1 MKHKKVLGSTGL
13 LLFYLGVFLVFI
25 APIVR
30 LLFMSLK
37 GSDGYGLSN
46 YQVLLQEKRT
56 REAIFNTILIAA
68 SSTMIAI
75 VAGSGLALAAA
86 YTNIKRKRLLE
97 LLVLLPFIIPSY
109 IITLSWSGFL
119 RKKGIVNQILG
130 AVGIGPVNIYSI
142 GGILLVIGICN
153 GFQALVKLGLVPYG
167 EIRDMDDKCPTLTYN
182 TIGRHQ
188 SRYVTTRV
196 ASVQSPWMLKSSVGD
211 LHTIPISHGEGKF
224 LASEELIRQLAAN
237 GQIATQYVDLDGN
250 ATADVHFN
258 PNGSLYAIE
267 GITSPDGRVFGKMG
281 HSERIGS
288 GLYKNVPGE
297 YNIRMF
303 EAAVKY
309 FR

>member
-86 YTNIKRKRLLE
+86 YNNIKRKRLLE

-119 RKKGIVNQILG
+119 SKKGIVNQILG
-130 AVGIGPVNIYSI
+130 AVGIGSGEYLFHWRYFTGDRYLQHPCCIHECDPYASAYSKRP
-142 GGILLVIGICN
+142 GM
-153 GFQALVKLGLVPYG
+153 GFQSLRIWSFLYTGPCGSGAG
-167 EIRDMDDKCPTLTYN
+167 
-182 TIGRHQ
+182 
-188 SRYVTTRV
+188 
-196 ASVQSPWMLKSSVGD
+196 ASCDHCMR
-211 LHTIPISHGEGKF
+211 
-224 LASEELIRQLAAN
+224 AS
-237 GQIATQYVDLDGN
+237 
-250 ATADVHFN
+250 
-258 PNGSLYAIE
+258 GSFYQPL
-267 GITSPDGRVFGKMG
+267 ITSLCRHF
-281 HSERIGS
+281 
-288 GLYKNVPGE
+288 
-297 YNIRMF
+297 
-303 EAAVKY
+303 
-309 FR
+309 

>member
-119 RKKGIVNQILG
+119 SKKGIVNQILG

-153 GFQALVKLGLVPYG
+153 IPVVYMSVIYMLRRYSKRPGMGFQSLRIWSFLYTGPCGSGAG
-167 EIRDMDDKCPTLTYN
+167 
-182 TIGRHQ
+182 
-188 SRYVTTRV
+188 
-196 ASVQSPWMLKSSVGD
+196 ASCDHCRRASGVF
-211 LHTIPISHGEGKF
+211 ISH
-224 LASEELIRQLAAN
+224 
-237 GQIATQYVDLDGN
+237 
-250 ATADVHFN
+250 
-258 PNGSLYAIE
+258 
-267 GITSPDGRVFGKMG
+267 
-281 HSERIGS
+281 
-288 GLYKNVPGE
+288 
-297 YNIRMF
+297 
-303 EAAVKY
+303 
-309 FR
+309 

>member
-37 GSDGYGLSN
+37 GSEGYGFSN

-68 SSTMIAI
+68 SSTLIAI

-119 RKKGIVNQILG
+119 SKKGIVNQILG
-130 AVGIGPVNIYSI
+130 AVGIGPVNIYSCCI
-142 GGILLVIGICN
+142 HERDPYASAYSKRPGM
-153 GFQALVKLGLVPYG
+153 GFQSLRIWSFLYTDPCGSGAG
-167 EIRDMDDKCPTLTYN
+167 
-182 TIGRHQ
+182 
-188 SRYVTTRV
+188 
-196 ASVQSPWMLKSSVGD
+196 ASCDHCRRASGVF
-211 LHTIPISHGEGKF
+211 ISH
-224 LASEELIRQLAAN
+224 
-237 GQIATQYVDLDGN
+237 
-250 ATADVHFN
+250 
-258 PNGSLYAIE
+258 
-267 GITSPDGRVFGKMG
+267 
-281 HSERIGS
+281 
-288 GLYKNVPGE
+288 
-297 YNIRMF
+297 
-303 EAAVKY
+303 
-309 FR
+309 

>member
-1 MKHKKVLGSTGL
+1 
-13 LLFYLGVFLVFI
+13 
-25 APIVR
+25 
-30 LLFMSLK
+30 MSLK

-119 RKKGIVNQILG
+119 SKKGIVNQILG

-153 GFQALVKLGLVPYG
+153 
-167 EIRDMDDKCPTLTYN
+167 TLLC
-182 TIGRHQ
+182 I
-188 SRYVTTRV
+188 
-196 ASVQSPWMLKSSVGD
+196 
-211 LHTIPISHGEGKF
+211 
-224 LASEELIRQLAAN
+224 
-237 GQIATQYVDLDGN
+237 
-250 ATADVHFN
+250 
-258 PNGSLYAIE
+258 
-267 GITSPDGRVFGKMG
+267 
-281 HSERIGS
+281 
-288 GLYKNVPGE
+288 
-297 YNIRMF
+297 
-303 EAAVKY
+303 
-309 FR
+309 

>member
-119 RKKGIVNQILG
+119 SKKGIVNQILG
-130 AVGIGPVNIYSI
+130 AVGIGPVSYT
-142 GGILLVIGICN
+142 G
-153 GFQALVKLGLVPYG
+153 
-167 EIRDMDDKCPTLTYN
+167 
-182 TIGRHQ
+182 
-188 SRYVTTRV
+188 
-196 ASVQSPWMLKSSVGD
+196 
-211 LHTIPISHGEGKF
+211 
-224 LASEELIRQLAAN
+224 
-237 GQIATQYVDLDGN
+237 
-250 ATADVHFN
+250 
-258 PNGSLYAIE
+258 
-267 GITSPDGRVFGKMG
+267 
-281 HSERIGS
+281 
-288 GLYKNVPGE
+288 
-297 YNIRMF
+297 
-303 EAAVKY
+303 
-309 FR
+309 